1 MKRCPDCGR
10 NYNDDSMSFCLD
22 DGSELLFGPASM
34 DEPATAILD
43 ITPPPGEAPTR
54 AQIHTTD
61 QTAIFPSGIEAEPQ
75 NSGGLSER
83 QSLSENRAAKP
94 QGKVGGRQRA
104 KRLAVV
110 GIAVLLL
117 VGGFFG
123 YRYFAPANSKQIES
137 IAVMPFVNDS
147 GNPDVEYLSDGMT
160 ETLMSSLTQVPNLQV
175 KPRSSVF
182 RYKGK
187 ETDPKT
193 IGKELNVQAI
203 LNGRLVQRGND
214 ITLYVELIDVQK
226 DTLIWKG
233 DYSRSMAN
241 LVSLQSE
248 VARDVSNKLKTK
260 LSGADVAKVE
270 KGYTANPEAYRLYLQ
285 GRFYWNK
292 RTAED
297 LKKSIGYFDQA
308 IARDPGYAL
317 AYSGLGAVY
326 QVIPGYTLDPPPNVA
341 YPKAQTASLKALEI
355 DPTLAEPH
363 ATLAVALHEYEWKH
377 QEAESEFKRAI
388 ELDPNYPSA
397 HQWYGNFL
405 LNMGRFQ
412 EAIAELERAIE
423 LDPLSPVMN
432 ANLGR
437 AFRADH
443 RYDDAISQ
451 YKKTLELVPNFQ
463 IAQFNLNKTY
473 LLKGMYEEVIE
484 QFRQNMLA
492 SGLQQAQ
499 VDKEMAELKDA
510 YRTSGAKGFWEKV
523 LERRMID
530 ARASG
535 REPDP
540 YELAGYQLGA
550 GNKEQALD
558 SLEKAVVRGPGI
570 LSLKAEPTW
579 DPLRAEPRF
588 KELLRKIGLPE

>member
-1 MKRCPDCGR
+1 
-10 NYNDDSMSFCLD
+10 
-22 DGSELLFGPASM
+22 
-34 DEPATAILD
+34 
-43 ITPPPGEAPTR
+43 
-54 AQIHTTD
+54 
-61 QTAIFPSGIEAEPQ
+61 
-75 NSGGLSER
+75 
-83 QSLSENRAAKP
+83 
-94 QGKVGGRQRA
+94 
-104 KRLAVV
+104 
-110 GIAVLLL
+110 
-117 VGGFFG
+117 
-123 YRYFAPANSKQIES
+123 
-137 IAVMPFVNDS
+137 MPFVNDS
-147 GNPDVEYLSDGMT
+147 GNADIEYLSDGMT

-214 ITLYVELIDVQK
+214 ITLYVELIDVQT

>member
-1 MKRCPDCGR
+1 MKRCPECGR
-10 NYNDDSMSFCLD
+10 EYDLTMSFCLD
-22 DGSELLFGPASM
+22 DGAELLYGPAKSEPGAVATGFPGA
-34 DEPATAILD
+34 DEPATAILHTTGAVGD
-43 ITPPPGEAPTR
+43 APTR
-54 AQIHTTD
+54 AQIHTNE
-61 QTAIFPSGIEAEPQ
+61 QTAILPNLNNSTTAAAPSKRNSLIAGALGIILVTALGIG
-75 NSGGLSER
+75 SYWLY
-83 QSLSENRAAKP
+83 
-94 QGKVGGRQRA
+94 GR
-104 KRLAVV
+104 
-110 GIAVLLL
+110 
-117 VGGFFG
+117 
-123 YRYFAPANSKQIES
+123 SSTQINS
-137 IAVMPFVNDS
+137 IAVMPFVNES
-147 GNPDVEYLSDGMT
+147 GNTDVEYLSDGMT
-160 ETLMSSLTQVPNLQV
+160 ETLIGSLSQLPNLSV
-175 KPRSSVF
+175 KGRSSVF

-187 ETDPKT
+187 DLDTKT
-193 IGKELNVQAI
+193 LGKELGVQAV
-203 LNGRLVQRGND
+203 LYGRVNQRGEQL
-214 ITLYVELIDVQK
+214 TLSLELLDAVTENVIWSGKYDRKQADV
-226 DTLIWKG
+226 
-233 DYSRSMAN
+233 
-241 LVSLQSE
+241 VSLQSE
-248 VARDVSNKLKTK
+248 IARDVSNKVKSRLT
-260 LSGADVAKVE
+260 GVDVAKVE
-270 KGYTANPEAYRLYLQ
+270 KESTSDPEAYKLYLQ

-292 RTAED
+292 RTADD
-297 LKKSIGYFDQA
+297 LKKSIGYFEQA

-326 QVIPGYTLDPPPNVA
+326 QVIPGYTSDPPPEVA
-341 YPKAQTASLKALEI
+341 YPKARTFSQKALEI

-363 ATLAVALHEYEWKH
+363 ASLAVALHEYEWKH
-377 QEAESEFKRAI
+377 PEAEIEFKRAI

-412 EAIAELERAIE
+412 EAAAELERALE

-432 ANLGR
+432 ANLAK

-443 RYDDAISQ
+443 RYDDAIAQ

-463 IAQFNLNKTY
+463 LARLNLNKTY

-484 QFRQNMLA
+484 RFRQDMLA

-510 YRTSGAKGFWEKV
+510 YRSSGAKGFWEKV
-523 LERRMID
+523 LERRMKD
-530 ARASG
+530 AREGG

-558 SLEKAVVRGPGI
+558 LLEKAVVRGPGI

-588 KELLRKIGLPE
+588 KEILRKVGLPE